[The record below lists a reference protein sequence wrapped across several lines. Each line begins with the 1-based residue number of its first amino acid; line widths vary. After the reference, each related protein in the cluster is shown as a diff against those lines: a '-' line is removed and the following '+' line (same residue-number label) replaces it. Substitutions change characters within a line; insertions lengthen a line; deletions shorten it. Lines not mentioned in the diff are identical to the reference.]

1 MAGGWFGAPADHLP
15 GTNTGEIQRRSVVYI
30 KNRENLLSHGNVNL
44 RRVAL
49 DIVDHALA
57 KADPYKAVKE
67 LVHLRGD
74 LLTIGGIHLDLAKQ
88 GRIFLLGAGKATYP
102 IARALEEILGER
114 IEDGVII
121 CKYGQ
126 EGTLSRSRLFFSS
139 HPIPDEE
146 GFRAAR
152 EALALARKTRPGDIV
167 FAGITGGS
175 SALMPYPVEGVTLD
189 EKKQVN
195 RLLLT
200 CGANIIEINAVR
212 KHLSRI
218 KGGRLAEAVHP
229 RAHLINLTVSDVIG
243 DPLDYIT
250 CPTVPDTS
258 TFDDARRTL
267 SKYELWDKAPA
278 SVARYL
284 KAGGPALETPK
295 DLSGHRID
303 NFIIVA
309 GTAACEGA
317 AEKARELNLRTMI
330 LSTMLEGESRELGGT
345 FAAIAREILLNNRPL
360 QPPCVVIGGG
370 ETTVKITG
378 EAGLGGPNQEFSLGA
393 ALWIDQIGDVVVIGQ
408 DSDGTDGPTDIA
420 GGVVDNL
427 TIRRAE
433 ALGIDIFAALNRH
446 DATPVLQ
453 KLEDAILTGATGTNV
468 NDLKLMVV
476 MPRES

>member
-1 MAGGWFGAPADHLP
+1 M
-15 GTNTGEIQRRSVVYI
+15 SYI
-30 KNRENLLSHGNVNL
+30 KNREKLLSHGNVNL
-44 RRVAL
+44 RKMAF
-49 DIVDHALA
+49 DIVEHALA
-57 KADPYKAVKE
+57 KADPYKAVKK

-74 LLTIGGIHLDLAKQ
+74 LLDVGEIRLDLKRQ
-88 GRIFLLGAGKATYP
+88 GKIFLLGTGKATYP
-102 IARALEEILGER
+102 IAKALEEILGDR

-126 EGTLSRSRLFFSS
+126 EGALLRSRLFSSS
-139 HPIPDEE
+139 HPIPDEA
-146 GFRAAR
+146 GFRAAK
-152 EALALARKTRPGDIV
+152 EALALAQQTRPGDIV

-175 SALMPYPVEGVTLD
+175 SALMPYPVEGVSLD
-189 EKKQVN
+189 EKKLVN
-195 RLLLT
+195 KLLLT

-218 KGGRLAEAVHP
+218 KGGWLAKAIHP
-229 RAHLINLTVSDVIG
+229 QAHLINLTVSDVIG

-258 TFDDARRTL
+258 SFDDARRTL
-267 SKYELWDKAPA
+267 TKYELWDKVPS
-278 SVARYL
+278 SVNRYI
-284 KAGGPALETPK
+284 KTGGPSLETPK
-295 DLSGHRID
+295 DLSDHRID

-317 AEKARELNLRTMI
+317 AEKARELNLQMMI

-345 FAAIAREILLNNRPL
+345 FAAIAKEILLNNRPL

-378 EAGLGGPNQEFSLGA
+378 EAGQGGPNQEFSLGA
-393 ALWIDQIGDVVVIGQ
+393 ALWIDHIGEVVIIGQ

-427 TIRRAE
+427 TIERAK

-446 DATPVLQ
+446 DVTPVLM
-453 KLEDAILTGATGTNV
+453 KMNDAILTGATGTNV
-468 NDLKLMVV
+468 NDLKLMLV
-476 MPRES
+476 MPGHP